1 VDDLEFRKRVSID
14 PNDQS
19 AEFIEKTQQSK
30 HNQRFVEQRLTFERL
45 LATTLDVDVPENLH
59 DRIILSQQLSQH
71 KHHNRKIHRNSYW
84 WLSAGLAASLFI
96 ALSLSLLLP
105 ETMSAKELAQQVAT
119 HVHEDTHAL
128 DVNMNVPKSNIDT
141 MLASYGGR
149 LNGPIG
155 HVSFL
160 GHCIVGEHTGIHMVL
175 DTKQGLVT
183 VIILPTQS
191 IRQPSFLVDK
201 QFNGLVY
208 PSQKGS
214 IAIVAEHSSRAI
226 EETRQ
231 KITQSLNWII

>member
-1 VDDLEFRKRVSID
+1 MDDLEFRKRASID

-30 HNQRFVEQRLTFERL
+30 YNQRFVKQQLAFERL
-45 LATTLDVDVPENLH
+45 LSTTLDIDVPENLH
-59 DRIILSQQLSQH
+59 DRIILSQQLSEH
-71 KHHNRKIHRNSYW
+71 KHHNRKMHKNTYW

-96 ALSLSLLLP
+96 ALSISLLLP
-105 ETMSAKELAQQVAT
+105 DTMSAKALAQQVAT

-160 GHCIVGEHTGIHMVL
+160 GRCIVGEHTGIHMVL
-175 DTKQGLVT
+175 DTEQGLVT

-191 IRQPSFLVDK
+191 ISQASPLVDN
-201 QFNGLVY
+201 QFNGVVY

-214 IAIVAEHSSRAI
+214 IAIIADHSSRAI
-226 EETRQ
+226 EETHQRIEQ
-231 KITQSLNWII
+231 NLNWII